1 MNLMVITSTGQER
14 DWKIE
19 NNKMLQAFKF
29 IVKKKFF
36 HILVWYQVT
45 WQKKGTKI
53 TTVKS

>member
-36 HILVWYQVT
+36 FHILVWYQVT
-45 WQKKGTKI
+45 WQKRH
-53 TTVKS
+53 